1 MNASLDALSMV
12 GSELSTTQLD
22 DVDGGFV
29 MLIIAGLALADG
41 VLWGYIL
48 TH

>member
-12 GSELSTTQLD
+12 GNELSTAQLD
-22 DVDGGFV
+22 DVDGGFFIV
-29 MLIIAGLALADG
+29 IIAALALADG
-41 VLWGYIL
+41 VLWGYIA